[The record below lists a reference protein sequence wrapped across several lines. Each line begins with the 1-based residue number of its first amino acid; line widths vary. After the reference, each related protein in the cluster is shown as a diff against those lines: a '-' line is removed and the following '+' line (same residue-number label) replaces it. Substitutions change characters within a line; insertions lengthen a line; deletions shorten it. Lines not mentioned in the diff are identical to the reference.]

1 MIFRSFLT
9 PLFTLLSAALLLA
22 MAPAQAQ
29 QYRWIDKDGRVQFTD
44 APPPPWAKD
53 VRRTNITP
61 AKPAAPPLPFEV
73 ARANKD
79 FPVTVYTSPNC
90 AEICET
96 VRGAL
101 NKRGVPF
108 KEVQVWNQET
118 ADELKKVSGAL
129 EVPTMLV
136 GRQAL
141 AGYEQAAFD
150 ALLDNAGYP
159 RAGTVPPLQQKAP
172 PVPEGYLGE
181 VPKPKP
187 APVAQPKAGP
197 YDTSGLKGPPPKPGQ
212 YDPSGLTGPPPKP
225 GQYGVPGEA
234 APAETK

>member
-1 MIFRSFLT
+1 MIFRAFLT
-9 PLFTLLSAALLLA
+9 PLLSLLPVALLLTA
-22 MAPAQAQ
+22 GLAQAQ
-29 QYRWIDKDGRVQFTD
+29 QYRWVDKDGRVQFTD

-61 AKPAAPPLPFEV
+61 AKPAAAPMPFEV
-73 ARANKD
+73 ARAHKE
-79 FPVTVYTSPNC
+79 FPVTLYTSPNC
-90 AEICET
+90 TESCEM

-118 ADELKKVSGAL
+118 AEELKKVSGAV
-129 EVPTMLV
+129 EVPTTLV

-141 AGYEQAAFD
+141 TGFEQAAFD
-150 ALLDNAGYP
+150 AMLDSAGYP
-159 RAGTVPPLQQKAP
+159 KAGTVPPLQQKAP
-172 PVPEGYLGE
+172 PVPEGYLAEGA
-181 VPKPKP
+181 PKPKP
-187 APVAQPKAGP
+187 APEPQPKAGP

-225 GQYGVPGEA
+225 GQYGVPGE
-234 APAETK
+234 TK